1 MCDIHYGVVHFV
13 RELVLLEN
21 RLPGHPISSLWDSIL
36 SLRWWPL
43 MLSLE
48 TWFISA
54 HIYISLVWNIVSHYL
69 ALVKPVKSLIY
80 LFVGLKESLA
90 LAGKIIVPVIQHVG
104 IGCRKLWW
112 PPADILGFFCGFLEV
127 ISWMWSSGV
136 DGVNLVCP
144 SWCYTSDYGGMF
156 LVGSIWVN
164 PYPNNSRRLGRREPF
179 YFFFSLGFLQGCLV
193 VVIS

>member
-21 RLPGHPISSLWDSIL
+21 RLPGHPISSLWDSIV

-112 PPADILGFFCGFLEV
+112 PPADILGFFLWLFGSDIMNVIFWCG
-127 ISWMWSSGV
+127 WSELGLPKLMLYVRLWRYVPCRIHLSK
-136 DGVNLVCP
+136 
-144 SWCYTSDYGGMF
+144 
-156 LVGSIWVN
+156 SI
-164 PYPNNSRRLGRREPF
+164 P
-179 YFFFSLGFLQGCLV
+179 Q
-193 VVIS
+193 